1 LSTDRIEKKIV
12 LRAPLKRVWRAIADS
27 QEFGTWFGLK
37 FDGPFVEGASVRG
50 VIVAST
56 INPEINALEKP
67 HEGIVFEI
75 TIKKIEPE
83 RLFSFRWHPNA
94 VKRDFDYSKEPTT
107 LVVFTLEEV
116 AEGVL
121 LTITESGFDRIPLA
135 RRAEAFR
142 ANQEGWSMMVRVIEE
157 YLAKAA

>member
-50 VIVAST
+50 VIVPST
-56 INPEINALEKP
+56 INAEINALEKP
-67 HEGIVFEI
+67 HEGVVFEI
-75 TIKKIEPE
+75 KIEKIQPG

-94 VKRDFDYSKEPTT
+94 VKR
-107 LVVFTLEEV
+107 
-116 AEGVL
+116 A
-121 LTITESGFDRIPLA
+121 
-135 RRAEAFR
+135 
-142 ANQEGWSMMVRVIEE
+142 
-157 YLAKAA
+157 